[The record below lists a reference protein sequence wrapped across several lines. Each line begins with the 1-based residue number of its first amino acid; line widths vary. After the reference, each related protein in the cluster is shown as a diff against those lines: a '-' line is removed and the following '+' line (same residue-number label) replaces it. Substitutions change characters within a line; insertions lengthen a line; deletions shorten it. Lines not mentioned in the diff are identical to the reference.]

1 MNKVL
6 NEKSQDVLKNNSI
19 KENKD
24 KSKRVKIIVDKYSE
38 FDWDWIFD
46 REWLRT
52 KK

>member
-1 MNKVL
+1 MNKAL
-6 NEKSQDVLKNNSI
+6 NEKSQDVLKNNRI
-19 KENKD
+19 KEKKD
-24 KSKRVKIIVDKYSE
+24 KSKREKIIVDENSE

>member
-1 MNKVL
+1 MK
-6 NEKSQDVLKNNSI
+6 NEKKFSNQHDILLLKE
-19 KENKD
+19 ENTSNLD
-24 KSKRVKIIVDKYSE
+24 DT

>member
-1 MNKVL
+1 MNKAL
-6 NEKSQDVLKNNSI
+6 NEKSQEGLKDIRI
-19 KENKD
+19 KENKI
-24 KSKRVKIIVDKYSE
+24 KSKRVKIIVDENSE

>member
-1 MNKVL
+1 MKSE
-6 NEKSQDVLKNNSI
+6 NEHTHH
-19 KENKD
+19 KENDHIDEIEKD
-24 KSKRVKIIVDKYSE
+24 MNDN

>member
-1 MNKVL
+1 MVL
-6 NEKSQDVLKNNSI
+6 QEELTSHLD
-19 KENKD
+19 EN
-24 KSKRVKIIVDKYSE
+24 